1 MKHIIEYREK
11 DQFVFMRFDG
21 DLILADVEDIKERAG
36 IELKKSPYMQILLE
50 MTSEKVENR
59 QTRIE
64 VTKALRDLQV
74 KQIVFIG
81 GSAVNRMIARVL
93 LKTGIMKLEGDIFS
107 DYDKAVT
114 WLKGKR

>member
-11 DQFVFMRFDG
+11 DQLVFIKFEGPLM
-21 DLILADVEDIKERAG
+21 LADVEAIKEKTG
-36 IELKKSPYMQILLE
+36 KELKGSPYMQILLE
-50 MTSEKVENR
+50 MTSEEVENR
-59 QTRIE
+59 QTRNE

-93 LKTGIMKLEGDIFS
+93 LKTGIMKLEGDIFK
-107 DYDKAVT
+107 DYDEALS
-114 WLKGKR
+114 WLKTKR